1 MRSDAHLPW
10 GAGLV
15 RRRLRGRAAWAACAG
30 LGLAVVAVAATA
42 PEYIVIPA
50 APTAALTGADQEPA
64 AREYLRWTRSNGDA
78 GSRRYSALDQIHRG
92 NVALLRRAWVYR
104 SGDGPGNIQCT
115 PIIVDGV
122 MFAPTPG
129 GALVALDATDGRE
142 LWRHSF
148 ELPASR
154 GFADAPARRG
164 LLHWA
169 GDARTP
175 PRLFVGCGTWVYAL
189 DPASGRWITGFG
201 EAGRAPMPQGATAA
215 GVVFRD
221 ILVMPGLEGDIY
233 GFDVRSGS
241 TRWVFRTIPEPG
253 EFGAD
258 TWIGKDR
265 DGAHCWGGLSL
276 DEQRGLVFAAIGAP
290 RPDFIGVGRKGDNLF
305 SNCVVALDALT
316 GERKWHFQNVR
327 HDLWDLDN
335 PAPPNLVV
343 VEREGRQV
351 AAVACVTKTGATLLL
366 DRTSGAPLF
375 PFRLRRAPPSTLPG
389 EVTAEYQPDPELPE
403 PFSRPDFRLA
413 DITDLSPEATAFVR
427 PQIERANHGWFVPF
441 TEGRPT
447 LFRSSRGGAE
457 WTGAAV
463 DPQRGQLYVSSNHL
477 LSSVTVVRNDELER
491 DPRHPPSAGE
501 KSYQQWCAACHGPT
515 RRGVGMAPPLLG
527 ARHRLTDAEIGEMI
541 KSGRG
546 AMPPMPTV
554 PAQEISALVDFLM
567 RRNQPPAVNP
577 GPGSSTASRHSQYIA
592 AGYLFVRDAEGYP
605 GVKPPWGT
613 LSCLDLNTGKIR
625 WQVPLGHYEEL
636 LRRGLPPTGT
646 ENFGG
651 PTLTAGGLVFCAG
664 TQDKLIRAFDATDG
678 RELWSAPLPW
688 GGYAPPAV
696 YAVKGRQYVV
706 VAATGGG
713 KLGGE
718 TGDAYVAFALPDES
732 PAPPSANSAP

>member
-1 MRSDAHLPW
+1 MASDGPVRRNAAAP
-10 GAGLV
+10 GPRVRPSAAVAAGL
-15 RRRLRGRAAWAACAG
+15 A
-30 LGLAVVAVAATA
+30 LGLATTALAADR
-42 PEYIVIPA
+42 PEYIEIPA
-50 APTAALTGADQEPA
+50 APTASLSTAEREPSPSGYVHW
-64 AREYLRWTRSNGDA
+64 ARSHGDA

-92 NVALLRRAWVYR
+92 NVGRLRRAWVYR
-104 SGDGPGNIQCT
+104 SGDGPGNIQCN
-115 PIIVDGV
+115 PIIVGGV

-129 GALVALDATDGRE
+129 GALVALDAASGRE
-142 LWRHSF
+142 LWRHVF
-148 ELPASR
+148 ELPEPR

-164 LLHWA
+164 LVHWA

-175 PRLFVGCGTWVYAL
+175 PRLFVGCGKWVYAL
-189 DPASGRWITGFG
+189 DPATGRRVEEFG
-201 EAGRAPMPQGATAA
+201 AAGRAPMPQGATAA

-221 ILVMPGLEGDIY
+221 VLVMPGLEGDIY
-233 GFDVRSGS
+233 GFDVRSGA
-241 TRWVFRTIPEPG
+241 TRWVFHTIPQPG

-258 TWIGKDR
+258 TWEGADK

-276 DEQRGLVFAAIGAP
+276 DEQSGLVFAAIGAP

-343 VEREGRQV
+343 VERDGRKV
-351 AAVACVTKTGATLLL
+351 AAVACVTKTGTTLLL
-366 DRTSGAPLF
+366 DRTTGAPIF
-375 PFRLRRAPPSTLPG
+375 PFRLRRAPASSLSG

-403 PFSRPDFRLA
+403 PFSRPDFRMS
-413 DITDLSPEATAFVR
+413 DITDISPEATAFVR
-427 PQIERANHGWFVPF
+427 AQVDRANYGWFVPF
-441 TEGRPT
+441 TEGKPT
-447 LFRSSRGGAE
+447 LFRSSRGGAQ

-463 DPQRGQLYVSSNHL
+463 DPQRGLLYVNSNHL
-477 LSSVTVVRNDELER
+477 LSAITVIRNDELER

-501 KSYQQWCAACHGPT
+501 KTYQQWCVTCHGPT
-515 RRGVGMAPPLLG
+515 RRGVGMAPSLLG
-527 ARHRLTDAEIGEMI
+527 LRHRLTDAETITVI
-541 KSGRG
+541 TSGRG
-546 AMPPMPTV
+546 GMPPMPMI
-554 PAQEISALVDFLM
+554 PASEIPALTDFLM
-567 RRNQPPAVNP
+567 RRNQPPPVKP
-577 GPGSSTASRHSQYIA
+577 GPASSIASRHSDHIA
-592 AGYLFVRDAEGYP
+592 SGYLFVRDAEGYP

-613 LSCLDLNTGKIR
+613 LTCLDLNTGKIR

-636 LRRGLPPTGT
+636 LRRGIPPTGT

-664 TQDKLIRAFDATDG
+664 TPDNLIRAFDAADG

-696 YAVKGRQYVV
+696 YAVNGRQYIVI
-706 VAATGGG
+706 AATGGG

-718 TGDAYVAFALPDES
+718 TGDAYVAFALPDE
-732 PAPPSANSAP
+732 